1 MRPRSHLVLAALLV
15 LLALCRPAGA
25 DQDITAS
32 SLKFFRDL
40 AETRDYS
47 LGKPVAARFTPDG
60 RSVIFLRGGAR
71 DPVLRLY
78 EMEVETGA
86 VREVLTP
93 DALLKGAEER
103 LSVEERARRERMR
116 MTLRGFTSFELSEDG
131 SRILVPF
138 SGKVYVVRRPD
149 GKVTELPGGAEGWID
164 PRFSPDG
171 KHVAAVRGG
180 ELYVIDPAT
189 ATQRR
194 ITTGATETLTHGL
207 AEYAAQEEM
216 DRDSGYWWSPD
227 SSKIVFQETDLAGV
241 ERLYIMDPFH
251 PERPP
256 EPYFYPRAGKANA
269 AVRLGIVARDGGPVT
284 WIRWDPGKY
293 PYLARVQWKD
303 RAPLTLLV
311 QTRDQRE
318 EKLLAVDPATGACRE
333 LLTETD
339 GAWLN
344 LDGDL
349 PEWLPGGREFLW
361 TTEKRGSRQLEL
373 RAADGELVRELTP
386 VTFNLSQLVDADGGA
401 GVAVV
406 SGGPDPRET
415 HLYRVS
421 FRGGDPVRL
430 TEGAG
435 IHSATFSKD
444 HGTWLHFFQ
453 LLDGRV
459 GARVKSREG
468 RVLSELPSVAEQ
480 PPFLPE
486 IELTRAGGK
495 EGLEG
500 FDAVLIRPRDFR
512 PGRKYPVILD
522 VYGGPGAK
530 VVRALP
536 RAYLRDQWMADHG
549 YIVVSLDGRGTPGRG
564 REWERAIQGNLIDV
578 ALEDQVAGLRALGER
593 YPELDLTRVGVTGWS
608 FGGYFT
614 AMATIR
620 RGDVFRCGVA
630 GAPVTDW
637 TDYDTHY
644 TERYMGL
651 PSANPEGYRKAS
663 VLTYASELAR
673 PLLLIHGLTDD
684 NVYAV
689 HTLKLADALF
699 RAGRPYDLL
708 PLTGTHLITDPRLTL
723 RLHSRI
729 MDYFNEHMG
738 EPPRADAPGPD
749 PASPASGRP

>member
-1 MRPRSHLVLAALLV
+1 MRRRWQRIPIALLV
-15 LLALCRPAGA
+15 LLPLCRPAGA
-25 DQDITAS
+25 EQDLTGS
-32 SLKFFRDL
+32 SLKFFQDL

-60 RSVIFLRGGAR
+60 RSVLFLRGQAR

-78 EMEVETGA
+78 EMEVKTGI

-93 DALLKGAEER
+93 EAVLKGEGEN
-103 LSVEERARRERMR
+103 LSVEERARRERLR
-116 MTLRGFTSFELSEDG
+116 MTLRGFTSYELSKDG
-131 SRILVPF
+131 SQILVPF
-138 SGKVYVVRRPD
+138 SGKLYVVRRPD
-149 GKVTELPGGAEGWID
+149 GKVTGLPGGMEGWID

-171 KHVAAVRGG
+171 KYVAGVRGG
-180 ELYVIDPAT
+180 ELYWIDIASGRE
-189 ATQRR
+189 QQL
-194 ITTGATETLTHGL
+194 TTGATEMLTHGL
-207 AEYAAQEEM
+207 AEFAAQEEM
-216 DRDSGYWWSPD
+216 DRFSGYWWSPD
-227 SSKIVFQETDLAGV
+227 SSEIVFQETDLVGV
-241 ERLYIMDPFH
+241 ERLYIMDPLH
-251 PERPP
+251 PEQPP
-256 EPYFYPRAGKANA
+256 ESYFYPRAGKANA
-269 AVRLGIVARDGGPVT
+269 EVRLGIIPIAGGPVT
-284 WIRWDPGKY
+284 WIRWDHERY

-303 RAPLTLLV
+303 SAPLTLLV

-318 EKLLAVDPATGACRE
+318 EKLLAVDPASGACRE

-339 GAWLN
+339 EAWLN

-349 PEWLPGGREFLW
+349 PEWLPGGRQFLW

-373 RAADGELVRELTP
+373 RAANGDFIRELTP
-386 VTFNLSQLVDADGGA
+386 VTFNLSRLVDADGEA

-421 FRGGDPVRL
+421 FRGGDPVKL

-435 IHSATFSKD
+435 VHSATFSKD
-444 HGTWLHFFQ
+444 HKTWIHSFR

-459 GARVKSREG
+459 GDRVETAKG
-468 RVLSELPSVAEQ
+468 RILSEIPSVAEQ
-480 PPFLPE
+480 PPFLPR
-486 IELTRAGGK
+486 IELTRVGGK
-495 EGLEG
+495 EDREA

-522 VYGGPGAK
+522 VYGGPGTK

-549 YIVVSLDGRGTPGRG
+549 YIVVSLDGRGTPGHG

-578 ALEDQVAGLRALGER
+578 ALEDQVAGLRALGGK
-593 YPELDLTRVGVTGWS
+593 YPELDLSRVGITGWS

-614 AMATIR
+614 AMATVR

-637 TDYDTHY
+637 LDYDTHY
-644 TERYMGL
+644 TERYMDL

-663 VLTYASELAR
+663 VLTYASELVR

-689 HTLKLADALF
+689 HTFKLADALY

-708 PLTGTHLITDPRLTL
+708 PLTGTHLITDPALTL

-738 EPPRADAPGPD
+738 EPLCADAPGPD
-749 PASPASGRP
+749 SANPASGRP